1 MSNVCIHKHTHIS
14 VFSLPWNLNYLKEN
28 LQWMHSN
35 HTSHLLFTST
45 FYSFKSDLFL
55 IPKVL
60 DSNRLSM
67 KIPTEKVMYTQGEKA
82 KPSLPSP
89 PIQLKEMQNPFQT
102 EKDWLIPQ
110 SFLKATLGTS
120 QCFHTVC
127 ALFSPQLLGVSRG
140 KKLEAPCSSEERTLP
155 HILVTTSLMHCQ
167 LLLLLLGFS
176 CWVFCMVF
184 LFGLSSVLNFTIQK
198 YYSAQAL
205 KKSPL
210 LLRQF
215 ALMERSSSTTTS

>member
-1 MSNVCIHKHTHIS
+1 
-14 VFSLPWNLNYLKEN
+14 
-28 LQWMHSN
+28 MHSN

-60 DSNRLSM
+60 DSNRLSI

-110 SFLKATLGTS
+110 SFLKATSGTS

-127 ALFSPQLLGVSRG
+127 ALFFSPTSWSITW
-140 KKLEAPCSSEERTLP
+140 KEAGGS
-155 HILVTTSLMHCQ
+155 
-167 LLLLLLGFS
+167 LLLWGEDIASHFSYNFSNALPAATAPAGVFFLGFLYGFFVWLKQCIKFYHS
-176 CWVFCMVF
+176 KILFSTSFKEIPLTPQAICVDGEEQFYHNF
-184 LFGLSSVLNFTIQK
+184 LSLSQRRILTEKNQNKINSF
-198 YYSAQAL
+198 
-205 KKSPL
+205 
-210 LLRQF
+210 
-215 ALMERSSSTTTS
+215 